1 MNAITPP
8 PIGKL
13 ERVPVA
19 VVRGRHRYRLLV
31 KAPRAYDL
39 SGYLRE
45 WLAAAPK
52 TKGNLQLEVDVDPM
66 SFF

>member
-1 MNAITPP
+1 
-8 PIGKL
+8 
-13 ERVPVA
+13 
-19 VVRGRHRYRLLV
+19 VRGRHRYRLLV